1 VHLAPRSDWAQINRA
16 FFEKERRMSKPMT
29 LTQKILA
36 AHAKSLPRPWV
47 QAGDVLQVSVDWTI
61 ASELAWNGMDRTYA
75 QLGRPKLHDRE
86 RFYLA
91 VDHTVDPETLAHDA
105 RTQKLV
111 QLSRKFAEESGI
123 KHFYDAN
130 QTILHT
136 RFYRDLVRPGQLVLG
151 ADSHTS
157 SHGGLGA
164 VSIGLGG
171 ADITVAMVLGA
182 SWIEVPEAIAIDYAG
197 KLPFG
202 LAGKDVILRTLGLLG
217 RNSVAMERSVEYR
230 GDTAQLST
238 DARFAIA
245 NMTAEFGGLNGIF
258 EADEVTASWLA
269 GRSEKDD
276 SRARA
281 PMQTYR
287 ADVDAPYLA
296 RYPIS
301 LADLEPQVA
310 LPFSPD
316 KCVGVTEAAGIV
328 LQGLF
333 IGACTTTEEEL
344 VMGALVL
351 EAQEKMTGH
360 IARAQTDKQLV
371 VPGDLGIEANLREA
385 GLWKIYE
392 RAGFRVDPPGCSM
405 CLGVAS
411 RKADRGEKWLSSQN
425 RNFENRMGDG
435 SFAHLASAATVAA
448 SARNMA
454 ITDPRPLL
462 AMIDQDRYR
471 SLLGVRHAKRTPE
484 IQIIEPQMHVTAP
497 SELKDAAAA
506 LAVSAKAAR
515 DADKARLEASA
526 KQAGGPD
533 LLRARI
539 QRFGD
544 NVDTDAIIPGQF
556 CHLTSLAELGAKAF
570 HFVRPDFAEK
580 TRAGATVVVADE
592 GWGSGSS
599 REQAVLALKGAGI
612 QCIVAKSYA
621 FIHKRN
627 LVNEALPFLLVRDP
641 AFYEAAKEGGEIA
654 IDLARGTLMI
664 GEATF
669 HAETPSK
676 IIQALAGEGG
686 IVPAIQHH
694 GTSVFEKLTA

>member
-1 VHLAPRSDWAQINRA
+1 
-16 FFEKERRMSKPMT
+16 
-29 LTQKILA
+29 
-36 AHAKSLPRPWV
+36 V
-47 QAGDVLQVSVDWTI
+47 QAGDVLQVRVDWTI

-75 QLGRPKLHDRE
+75 SLGRPKLHDKE
-86 RFYLA
+86 RFFLA
-91 VDHTVDPETLAHDA
+91 VDHTVDPETLAHDP

-111 QLSRKFAEESGI
+111 QLSQRFAAESGI
-123 KHFYDAN
+123 KHFHDSN

-136 RFYRDLVRPGQLVLG
+136 RFYRDLVRPGQIVLG

-164 VSIGLGG
+164 FSIGLGG

-182 SWIEVPEAIAIDYAG
+182 SWLEVPEAIAIDYSG
-197 KLPFG
+197 ILPFG
-202 LAGKDVILRTLGLLG
+202 IGGKDVILRTLGVLG
-217 RNSVAMERSVEYR
+217 RNSVAMERTVEYR
-230 GDTAQLST
+230 GDIGQLST

-269 GRSEKDD
+269 GRSPHDD
-276 SRARA
+276 PQASA
-281 PMQTYR
+281 PLSTYR
-287 ADVDAPYLA
+287 ADIDAPYLA
-296 RYPIS
+296 RYPIA
-301 LADLEPQVA
+301 LANLEPQVA

-316 KCVGVTEAAGIV
+316 KVKPVGEVQGLG

-344 VMGALVL
+344 VLGALVL
-351 EAQEKMTGH
+351 EAEEKLHGQKP
-360 IARAQTDKQLV
+360 RAPNDKQIV
-371 VPGDLGIEANLREA
+371 VPGDLGIQENLRQS
-385 GLWKIYE
+385 GLWAIYE

-411 RKADRGEKWLSSQN
+411 RKAGRGEAWLSSQN

-435 SFAHLASAATVAA
+435 SLAHLASAATVAA
-448 SARNMA
+448 SARSM
-454 ITDPRPLL
+454 TVRDPRPLL
-462 AMIDQDRYR
+462 ASIDQERYR
-471 SLLGVRHAKRTPE
+471 KLLGARHERRTPE
-484 IQIIEPQMHVTAP
+484 LRVVEP
-497 SELKDAAAA
+497 ELKIAGAAQLAGSAA
-506 LAVSAKAAR
+506 QASSAKAAR
-515 DADKARLEASA
+515 AADKARLA
-526 KQAGGPD
+526 AGAEQGPATSF
-533 LLRARI
+533 RSRI

-556 CHLTSLAELGAKAF
+556 CHLTTLADLGAKCF
-570 HFVRPDFAEK
+570 HFVRPEFVERA
-580 TRAGATVVVADE
+580 RAGAQVVVAGD

-612 QCIVAKSYA
+612 RCVIARSFA

-641 AFYEAAKEGGEIA
+641 AFYQAAQEGAELEL
-654 IDLARGTLMI
+654 DLSRGTLRL
-664 GEATF
+664 GDQLF
-669 HAETPSK
+669 QAETPSR

-686 IVPAIQHH
+686 IVPAIQRH
-694 GTSVFEKLTA
+694 GTSVFETLTA